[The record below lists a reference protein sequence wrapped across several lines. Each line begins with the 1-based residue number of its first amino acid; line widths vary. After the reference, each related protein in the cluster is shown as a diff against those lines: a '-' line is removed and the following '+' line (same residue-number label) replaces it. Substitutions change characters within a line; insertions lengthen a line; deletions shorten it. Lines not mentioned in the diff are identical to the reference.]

1 MKSDSP
7 TSLDKD
13 RGLQIDPLYLTALA
27 CLGSSVPAKLMAPPA
42 HASIAV
48 LPFLSIGGDPEQEHF
63 TDGLTEDII
72 TDLSN
77 VPEFFVIARNSTFAY
92 KGKPMDVRQIA
103 HDLGVKFILEGSARR
118 SEKRLRVNVQLIDA
132 AKGGN
137 HAWAERFDREIA
149 DIFSVQDEIARRV
162 VEAISGKLN
171 QSPVFERYRTS
182 NLEAYDLCLRARNHY
197 FRSKTA
203 AIEAQPALERAIELD
218 PRFAEAHYELALVH
232 LFLWLHYGGDK
243 SIHQKMALVHAEK
256 AVELDPNDSSTHAAL
271 GFVLMHDKQWTEAG
285 REFQRS
291 VEINS
296 NDAEAL
302 AALADY
308 KMRIGE
314 CRDGLDYIY
323 RAVRLNPRAP
333 AYYYWTLGD
342 IQIELGNFDDA
353 VKALNRPEIR
363 HSVARRVLASA
374 LALSGRKQEAEEEA
388 AAFKVDYPDWTIAKW
403 TESVACLD
411 PASLNNVI
419 RGYRL
424 AGLPE

>member
-1 MKSDSP
+1 MPDEP
-7 TSLDKD
+7 NILGKD
-13 RGLQIDPLYLTALA
+13 RGLQVDPLYLTALA
-27 CLGSSVPAKLMAPPA
+27 SLGMSVPAKLVAPPA
-42 HASIAV
+42 NASIAV
-48 LPFLSIGGDPEQEHF
+48 LPFLSMGGDSEQEYF

-77 VPEFFVIARNSTFAY
+77 APGFFVIARNSTFAY

-118 SEKRLRVNVQLIDA
+118 SDKRLRVNVQLIDA
-132 AKGGN
+132 AEGGN
-137 HAWAERFDREIA
+137 HVWAERFDRELA
-149 DIFSVQDEIARRV
+149 DIFTVQDEITRRV
-162 VEAISGKLN
+162 VEAISGKLAK
-171 QSPVFERYRTS
+171 SPIFERYRTS
-182 NLEAYDLCLRARNHY
+182 NLEAYDLCLRVRNHY

-203 AIEAQPALERAIELD
+203 AKEAQPALERAIELD
-218 PRFAEAHYELALVH
+218 PRFAEAHCELALVH

-243 SIHQKMALVHAEK
+243 SIHQKVALVHAKK
-256 AVELDPNDSSTHAAL
+256 AVELDPNDSLTRAAL

-388 AAFKVDYPDWTIAKW
+388 AAYKVDYPDWTIAKW
-403 TESVACLD
+403 SENDACLD
-411 PASLNNVI
+411 PASLNAVI